1 MLQSRINELENELKG
16 GHTVPVAKD
25 KIIAGTM
32 FGPYHYFVL
41 QNNYLMNNTQASL
54 HLADKDNFK
63 YLSRSKLLLEV
74 KLFNGNV
81 KDKKYTSFIR
91 LKMKSRGMLI
101 RLLYDIGNNK
111 EKWYAEDSDRFYISS
126 GWEDIVIFASVIRL
140 RVF

>member
-1 MLQSRINELENELKG
+1 MTEYFKKGDDIGVNLCTLSFLSNARVKDEYGNLSNAEMLQSRINELENELK

-81 KDKKYTSFIR
+81 KDKKVYFIYSFKKNEIKR
-91 LKMKSRGMLI
+91 HV
-101 RLLYDIGNNK
+101 D
-111 EKWYAEDSDRFYISS
+111 
-126 GWEDIVIFASVIRL
+126 
-140 RVF
+140 